1 MLHFDAMFVFSTTH
15 PCALHSDDFLDEK
28 QEIITTCILMQVLY
42 LMGILLVTFDLLT
55 CTHSQGNC
63 PPIYT
68 RKKVP
73 MFLYVSYYYSG

>member
-15 PCALHSDDFLDEK
+15 PCALHSDNFLDEK
-28 QEIITTCILMQVLY
+28 QENITPCILMQVLY
-42 LMGILLVTFDLLT
+42 LVGILLVIFDLLT

-63 PPIYT
+63 PPIHT

-73 MFLYVSYYYSG
+73 MFSLVK